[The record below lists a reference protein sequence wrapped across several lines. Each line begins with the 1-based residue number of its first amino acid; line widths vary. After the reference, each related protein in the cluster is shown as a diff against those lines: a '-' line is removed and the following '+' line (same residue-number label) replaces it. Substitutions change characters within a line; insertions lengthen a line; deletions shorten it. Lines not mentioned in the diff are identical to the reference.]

1 MLKSYVKKKTLHMTS
16 NPPDA
21 PQPHARLAQYP
32 GVDAHGPFGIE
43 IAQGLRC
50 GVHLVVMG
58 RAGELRQFRDILPR
72 PRAMLRVREQDVS
85 GLEERG
91 HGMGA
96 GRLAAVRLH
105 GDDAGHGVFQRVD
118 DRRAVG
124 LVLHQFAG
132 CSGPFGGKRPERSDR
147 VRKPH
152 TPPDLIEEVT
162 VGPLAAPHL
171 PNNKIG
177 IVAVLERH
185 VPRDKKLVE
194 PLRQVFGKPEAQ
206 PFGLENVA
214 PVGRRPLLVQGLPVA
229 CAEGFL
235 DGKELAQRVAFRV
248 QGFPG
253 LAVGLEVFAVT
264 GELVDEVIRR
274 VGGLEGPRRLC

>member
-1 MLKSYVKKKTLHMTS
+1 
-16 NPPDA
+16 
-21 PQPHARLAQYP
+21 
-32 GVDAHGPFGIE
+32 
-43 IAQGLRC
+43 
-50 GVHLVVMG
+50 
-58 RAGELRQFRDILPR
+58 
-72 PRAMLRVREQDVS
+72 MLRVREQDVP

-105 GDDAGHGVFQRVD
+105 GDDAGNCVFQRVD

-124 LVLHQFAG
+124 LVLHKFAG
-132 CSGPFGGKRPERSDR
+132 GAGPFGGKRPERGDR

-152 TPPDLIEEVT
+152 TSPDLIEEVT

-177 IVAVLERH
+177 IVAVLECH

-194 PLRQVFGKPEAQ
+194 LFRQVFGEPEAQ

-214 PVGRRPLLVQGLPVA
+214 PVGGGPLLV
-229 CAEGFL
+229 
-235 DGKELAQRVAFRV
+235 
-248 QGFPG
+248 
-253 LAVGLEVFAVT
+253 
-264 GELVDEVIRR
+264 
-274 VGGLEGPRRLC
+274 